1 MFATVEILYTL
12 VEYALNDLCVGI
24 KYQYIVTVL
33 VLLILVFM
41 KSTPIFNIDMCIF
54 RNYSK
59 PPNEHVVIDDTGPI

>member
-1 MFATVEILYTL
+1 MCRYQISIQRVIRFHTNLAYKYT
-12 VEYALNDLCVGI
+12 YI
-24 KYQYIVTVL
+24 IVTVL

-54 RNYSK
+54 RNHSK